1 MGLTMECWAFTPP
14 LLSCSAQ
21 QSPGTCYFTF
31 TFELIQSE
39 NLAPPLHQPLVSAG
53 SYPAEQHEPS
63 ISVHSSSVF
72 LLLPHTLFLSSSDF
86 LPSLCLYL
94 SSVLQFPFSS
104 LLLLL
109 SVSLLAYL
117 YHLSFL
123 SISPFILLIDLTSLS
138 LPLFLF
144 SLMII
149 LTTLNFLGFQHLRS
163 LRIGIW

>member
-1 MGLTMECWAFTPP
+1 MGLDSSP
-14 LLSCSAQ
+14 SCCTA
-21 QSPGTCYFTF
+21 
-31 TFELIQSE
+31 L
-39 NLAPPLHQPLVSAG
+39 PLHQFFLYHSVSPSPSVSPLPSVS
-53 SYPAEQHEPS
+53 PPPS
-63 ISVHSSSVF
+63 VSPSLCTDLLYL

-94 SSVLQFPFSS
+94 SSVLQFPSSS

-117 YHLSFL
+117 YHLYLSC
-123 SISPFILLIDLTSLS
+123 SISPFIFLIDLTSLS

>member
-1 MGLTMECWAFTPP
+1 MGLNSSP
-14 LLSCSAQ
+14 SCCTA
-21 QSPGTCYFTF
+21 
-31 TFELIQSE
+31 L
-39 NLAPPLHQPLVSAG
+39 PLHQFFLYHSVSPPPCFSTSLG
-53 SYPAEQHEPS
+53 FFTSLCFS

-94 SSVLQFPFSS
+94 SSVLQFPSSS

-117 YHLSFL
+117 YHLYLSC
-123 SISPFILLIDLTSLS
+123 SISPFIFLIDLTSLS
-138 LPLFLF
+138 LPLFPF

-149 LTTLNFLGFQHLRS
+149 LTTLNFLWFQHLRY